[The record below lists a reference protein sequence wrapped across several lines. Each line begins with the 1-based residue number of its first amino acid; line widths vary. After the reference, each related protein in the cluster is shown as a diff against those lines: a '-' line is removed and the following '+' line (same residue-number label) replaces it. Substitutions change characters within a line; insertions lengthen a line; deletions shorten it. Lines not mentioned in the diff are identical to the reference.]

1 MSTGDGSSVP
11 PASTVR
17 RGALGR
23 EAWAPGSRTVREGD
37 PRPGDEAALL
47 NSDGFRLVVEAVRD
61 YAIFLLD
68 PDGRVVSWNAGA
80 ERIKGYTAREVI
92 GQSFSVFYP
101 PDVVASGHPQRE
113 LETARRDGRF
123 EEEGWRVRKDG
134 SLFWANVVITALSD
148 SSGRHQGFLKI
159 TRDLTGQR
167 RVEALELAERRMN
180 EFLAMLG
187 HELRNPLAPIRN
199 ALAVMHMKPV
209 ADPNLQWA
217 RDVIDRQLRQLTRM
231 VDDLIDVS
239 RITSGNIALNKEPL
253 ELAVVVAR
261 GVEASRPLID
271 AKRQHLEI
279 DYSRSAVLVEGDL
292 ARLAQVVTNLLNNA
306 ARFTPEDGTIRL
318 SVSAAGDQAVLSVRD
333 NGAGIDPALRPHI
346 FDLFRQGD
354 SSLDRAAGGLG
365 IGLTIVQ
372 RLAQMHG
379 GTVDVLSEGPG
390 RGSEFVVRLPR
401 LDALPPRMFT
411 PSGRI
416 TPIAPAATP
425 RRVLVVDDSPDSA
438 ESMAAVLRLAGHEVR
453 VALSGPSAIA
463 LAGQFRPE
471 VALLDIGIP
480 GMTGYE
486 VAVALRELP
495 GLEALVL
502 IAMTGY
508 GQAQDRLRSREAGFH
523 HHLVKP
529 VDIAN
534 VQQILE
540 SLPSARTVPV
550 DS

>member
-1 MSTGDGSSVP
+1 MSTGDGPSVP
-11 PASTVR
+11 PAPTIRQSASAR
-17 RGALGR
+17 A
-23 EAWAPGSRTVREGD
+23 AWEPAARTVGDGD
-37 PRPGDEAALL
+37 PRGDDEAALL
-47 NSDGFRLVVEAVRD
+47 RADGFHLVVEAVRD

-68 PDGRVVSWNAGA
+68 PNGRVLSWNAGA
-80 ERIKGYTAREVI
+80 ERIKGYTASEII

-101 PDVVASGHPQRE
+101 PEVAARGHPERE
-113 LETARRDGRF
+113 LEMARREGRF

-134 SLFWANVVITALSD
+134 SVFWANVVITALTD
-148 SSGRHQGFLKI
+148 SAGRHQGFLKI

-167 RVEALELAERRMN
+167 RVEALELAEQRVN

-199 ALAVMHMKPV
+199 ALAVMHLKPV
-209 ADPNLQWA
+209 PDSNLQWA

-239 RITSGNIALNKEPL
+239 RITSGTIALNKEPL

-271 AKRQHLEI
+271 ARRQHLEI
-279 DYSRSAVLVEGDL
+279 DYSRSPVLVEGDL

-318 SVSAAGDQAVLSVRD
+318 SVAAEGDRAVLSVRD
-333 NGAGIDPALRPHI
+333 NGAGIDTALQPHI

-379 GTVDVLSEGPG
+379 GTVDVFSEGPG

-401 LDALPPRMFT
+401 LDALPPRMPT
-411 PSGRI
+411 PSGR
-416 TPIAPAATP
+416 TAPIAQSATP

-438 ESMAAVLRLAGHEVR
+438 ESMAAVLRLSGHDVR
-453 VALSGPSAIA
+453 VALNGSGAIA
-463 LAGQFRPE
+463 LARQFRPE

-486 VAVALRELP
+486 VAVAIRELP
-495 GLEALVL
+495 GMEALVL

-508 GQAQDRLRSREAGFH
+508 GQAQDRMRSREAGFQ

-529 VDIAN
+529 VEIAD
-534 VQQILE
+534 VHQVLE
-540 SLPSARTVPV
+540 SLPPVRTAV

>member
-1 MSTGDGSSVP
+1 MSTGDGPSVP
-11 PASTVR
+11 PAPTFRQS
-17 RGALGR
+17 ALGR
-23 EAWAPGSRTVREGD
+23 AAWEPAARTVGDAD
-37 PRPGDEAALL
+37 PRGDDEAAPLRA
-47 NSDGFRLVVEAVRD
+47 DGFRLVVEAVRD

-68 PDGRVVSWNAGA
+68 PNGRVLSWNAGA
-80 ERIKGYTAREVI
+80 ERIKGYTAGEII

-101 PDVVASGHPQRE
+101 PDVAARGHPQHE

-123 EEEGWRVRKDG
+123 EVEGWRVRKDG
-134 SLFWANVVITALSD
+134 SLFWANVVITALTD

-167 RVEALELAERRMN
+167 RVEALELAEQRVN

-209 ADPNLQWA
+209 PDPNLQWA

-239 RITSGNIALNKEPL
+239 RITSGTIALNKEPL

-271 AKRQHLEI
+271 ARRQHLEI

-318 SVSAAGDQAVLSVRD
+318 SVASDGDWAVLSVRD
-333 NGAGIDPALRPHI
+333 NGAGIDAALRPHI

-354 SSLDRAAGGLG
+354 SSLDRAEGGLG

-379 GTVDVLSEGPG
+379 GTVDVFSEGPG

-401 LDALPPRMFT
+401 LDGLPPRMAT
-411 PSGRI
+411 PSGRVAS
-416 TPIAPAATP
+416 IAQSATP

-438 ESMAAVLRLAGHEVR
+438 ESMAAVLRLCGHEVR
-453 VALSGPSAIA
+453 AALNGPGAIA
-463 LAGQFRPE
+463 LARHFRPE

-486 VAVALRELP
+486 VAAALRELP
-495 GLEALVL
+495 GMEALVL

-508 GQAQDRLRSREAGFH
+508 GQAQDRMRSREAGFQ

-529 VDIAN
+529 VEIAD
-534 VQQILE
+534 VHHVLE
-540 SLPSARTVPV
+540 SLPPVRTVAV